1 MDADWMYSSYH
12 YSHPILVE
20 RLRAVNWHAS
30 EKEPIAKGGSTA
42 SEKDDGSSELRSRKG
57 KTQKEEL

>member
-1 MDADWMYSSYH
+1 MYSSYH

-20 RLRAVNWHAS
+20 RLRAINWHAS
-30 EKEPIAKGGSTA
+30 DKKPIEKGGSSA
-42 SEKDDGSSELRSRKG
+42 SGKDDGNSELRPRKS